1 MAGGSHS
8 QLPSYD
14 QHPECRPDTHAAATC
29 LLWTGHSAIVFT
41 GQATYAGALDEAVHC
56 GPARAAARNAIDAIV
71 QSTSQRCARVACSI
85 QVHGVYATI
94 AVRMNS
100 CCFLLKL
107 VYMPNIAIFPVTID
121 SLFSYFNIRVI
132 AGVYCDLIC
141 SRSHIIFFRAVT
153 LCVLHVQ

>member
-8 QLPSYD
+8 RAMTSILSAG
-14 QHPECRPDTHAAATC
+14 RTHTPQSRVSLDRSLSHC
-29 LLWTGHSAIVFT
+29 LHRAGEVYS
-41 GQATYAGALDEAVHC
+41 GALDEAVHC

-107 VYMPNIAIFPVTID
+107 VYMPNIANFPDTID